1 MDTWDRVAALRTEL
15 AAQAQELTA
24 AQWDAP
30 SLCAGWRVRDVVA
43 HLILPVGFSPWD
55 GLGSLVRAGFRL
67 EHVIYRDAVQRGS
80 APAAELLASYRAGIP
95 RRSVPPGRKPANVLA
110 DLVIHLQDIRRPL
123 GLPWSYDP
131 ELLDQ
136 VAGTVHPDK
145 GLGVPGR
152 VAGLSLRA
160 TDSRW
165 AAGQGAE
172 VSGPL
177 EALILAMAG
186 RPAALPELA
195 GQGAAVLAARIGGP
209 APARPA

>member
-1 MDTWDRVAALRTEL
+1 METWDRVAALRTEF
-15 AAQAQELTA
+15 AAQAPDLTP

-30 SLCAGWRVRDVVA
+30 SLCQGWRVRDVVA
-43 HLILPVGFSPWD
+43 HLILPEGFSPFA

-67 EHVIYRDAVQRGS
+67 ERAIYRDAVERGC
-80 APAAELLASYRAGIP
+80 APVADLLASYRAAIP
-95 RRSVPPGRKPANVLA
+95 RRSVPPGRRPANVLA

-123 GLPWSYDP
+123 GLPWRYDP

-145 GLGVPGR
+145 GLGVPRR

-165 AAGQGAE
+165 AAGNGAE
-172 VSGPL
+172 VSGPT

-186 RPAALPELA
+186 RPAALPELS
-195 GQGAAVLAARIGGP
+195 GPGSAVLAARISGRGP
-209 APARPA
+209 VRPA